1 MSVMNAVLCFIMQY
15 INEISNEG
23 KKPVGKKCLH
33 ADYCVK
39 FIQMT
44 QILCFYELNTS
55 KCTVWMFLTCKI
67 QQLIKEIMCKV
78 PGILEIFVSNAW
90 SCNVTLECRLCIENH
105 AVFDALGTRRSFH
118 SRRVVSDV
126 EAAKVLAKW
135 THPTPILE

>member
-1 MSVMNAVLCFIMQY
+1 MNAVLCFIMQY

-39 FIQMT
+39 FIQMM

-67 QQLIKEIMCKV
+67 QQLIREIMCKV
-78 PGILEIFVSNAW
+78 PGILEIFVFNAW
-90 SCNVTLECRLCIENH
+90 SCNVTLECRLCIGNMLCMMPWVLVGAFALGEWYLLTKSRNH
-105 AVFDALGTRRSFH
+105 AWNGLIAL
-118 SRRVVSDV
+118 
-126 EAAKVLAKW
+126 
-135 THPTPILE
+135 PC